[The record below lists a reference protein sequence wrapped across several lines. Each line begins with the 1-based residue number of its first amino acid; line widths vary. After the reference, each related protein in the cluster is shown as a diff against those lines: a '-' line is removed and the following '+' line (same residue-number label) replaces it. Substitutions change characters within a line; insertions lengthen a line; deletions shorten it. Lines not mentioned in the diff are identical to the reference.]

1 MNSDEFKRIYKGFL
15 SSFWRGFGA
24 DEIVKG
30 CSEILSRNPG
40 ISQPITSDFAIIFSI
55 LANVVKFTEYSVSPL
70 YPIREFVLLAG
81 CSTQQHS
88 TCCLSA
94 WVHGI
99 TLAHGI
105 RGCPTKSV
113 SMYILCT

>member
-40 ISQPITSDFAIIFSI
+40 ISQPIKSDFTSIFS
-55 LANVVKFTEYSVSPL
+55 NVHSV
-70 YPIREFVLLAG
+70 G
-81 CSTQQHS
+81 
-88 TCCLSA
+88 
-94 WVHGI
+94 
-99 TLAHGI
+99 
-105 RGCPTKSV
+105 
-113 SMYILCT
+113 

>member
-40 ISQPITSDFAIIFSI
+40 ISQPIKSDFTSIFS
-55 LANVVKFTEYSVSPL
+55 NPL
-70 YPIREFVLLAG
+70 Y
-81 CSTQQHS
+81 
-88 TCCLSA
+88 
-94 WVHGI
+94 
-99 TLAHGI
+99 
-105 RGCPTKSV
+105 
-113 SMYILCT
+113 